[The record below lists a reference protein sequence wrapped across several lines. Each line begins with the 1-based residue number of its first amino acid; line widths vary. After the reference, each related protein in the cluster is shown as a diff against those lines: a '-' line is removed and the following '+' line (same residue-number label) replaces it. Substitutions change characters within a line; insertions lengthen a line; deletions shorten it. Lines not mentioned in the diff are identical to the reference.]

1 MLFEIGDVYL
11 TVGVRHKSNLV
22 PVGGDGGIHLDA
34 VARIGEGFLGA
45 TVDIENVELAG
56 EVAVTVI
63 GGALVHNLAVAYPLG
78 TEADAENT
86 FARAVDIDDNNIV
99 HFIEH
104 DFLAIGRELG
114 VEGGA
119 AVEQALVAVSC
130 QNIEVFVIRKN
141 FWKILWTRL

>member
-1 MLFEIGDVYL
+1 MGCAGAGCSGVAAAVAGIKHDSITVPAGIGAERRDHCHGKYREKCRYFLHGSVLFEIGDVNL

-63 GGALVHNLAVAYPLG
+63 GGALVH
-78 TEADAENT
+78 
-86 FARAVDIDDNNIV
+86 
-99 HFIEH
+99 
-104 DFLAIGRELG
+104 
-114 VEGGA
+114 
-119 AVEQALVAVSC
+119 S
-130 QNIEVFVIRKN
+130 
-141 FWKILWTRL
+141 